1 MKLVVFYRP
10 NSEHARQVEE
20 FVHDFVHGN
29 PERKVDLIDV
39 DTPYGVS
46 QCELYDIVSYPAIL
60 AKREDGSILKSWTEG
75 TLPLMDELSY
85 YAQPV

>member
-29 PERKVDLIDV
+29 PERKIDLIDV

-46 QCELYDIVSYPAIL
+46 QCELYDVVRYPTIIAIGD
-60 AKREDGSILKSWTEG
+60 DGVLLNSWSGE
-75 TLPLMDELSY
+75 LPLMNELSY